1 MGATVSSNVSS
12 SGMTYSH
19 SLDESTILMS
29 NARGLAMLQRAK
41 QRLDHLDFVG
51 LTSRFDESMEV
62 LAWKLGIPSKRY
74 CACNVNLL
82 KSFAAHD
89 TNAILSDDARRA
101 VLEDNALDV
110 ELYAHAV
117 QLFQADLAAMR
128 SATKISNDN
137 DAFGCLKSFATC
149 KEPKNRTNYRGRA
162 KTKKSIGVASY
173 FKEHEVEIRS
183 GKLKSRCSY
192 ECARGVN
199 SSSNLFIE
207 APSLGDA

>member
-1 MGATVSSNVSS
+1 
-12 SGMTYSH
+12 MTYSH

-29 NARGLAMLQRAK
+29 NARGLVMLQRAK
-41 QRLDHLDFVG
+41 RRLDHLDFVG

-62 LAWKLGIPSKRY
+62 LAWKLGIPLKRY

-82 KSFAAHD
+82 KSFVAHD
-89 TNAILSDDARRA
+89 SNAILSDDARRA

-110 ELYAHAV
+110 ELYAYAV
-117 QLFQADLAAMR
+117 RLFEADLAAMR
-128 SATKISNDN
+128 SATKISNN
-137 DAFGCLKSFATC
+137 DVFGCLKSFVTC

-162 KTKKSIGVASY
+162 KAKKSVGVASY

-199 SSSNLFIE
+199 PSSSSFIE